1 MTLFVGRT
9 DETIR
14 LNLDE
19 ATEGRFF
26 TAPQLK
32 DLLEDPDQK
41 VAPGFL
47 LLHRVTANLRRASF
61 KGGGLQPPLE
71 GASWERIR
79 DMSYESRGG

>member
-26 TAPQLK
+26 TVPQLK
-32 DLLEDPDQK
+32 DLLDDPEQK
-41 VAPGFL
+41 VAPGFRL
-47 LLHRVTANLRRASF
+47 LKVKN
-61 KGGGLQPPLE
+61 PLV
-71 GASWERIR
+71 G
-79 DMSYESRGG
+79 RGPS